1 MTEDGVET
9 TAAENGA
16 PQRNVGR
23 RAFIRTSAVG
33 AAAVAATA
41 VAVSSMGGSGVTPAA
56 LASTGGVA
64 TTASD
69 ELTDAGAGFH
79 AEMGTMQMLSAAT
92 ISRELVTCA
101 VGQMGINTDMVAA
114 LQPVLGSLFGPGFTG
129 PFAMLMFAESVASYD
144 IDRSAKTITAKG
156 TMRSITK
163 IAGLTIDDAMT
174 PFLAIAT
181 DNKAKGKPDTFFLS
195 YKTPFWNT
203 ATNPLATP
211 SQFVSGFSQFGGE
224 LIMGQVNV
232 AS

>member
-9 TAAENGA
+9 TTGGDGV

-23 RAFIRTSAVG
+23 RTFIRTSAVG

-41 VAVSSMGGSGVTPAA
+41 VAISGMGGAAPTA
-56 LASTGGVA
+56 LASGGVA
-64 TTASD
+64 ATASD

-101 VGQMGINTDMVAA
+101 VGQIGMNSDMVAA
-114 LQPVLGSLFGPGFTG
+114 LQPVLGTLFGPGFTG

-174 PFLAIAT
+174 PFLAVAT
-181 DNKAKGKPDTFFLS
+181 DNKAKGTPDTFFLS

-232 AS
+232 GS

>member
-1 MTEDGVET
+1 MTEDG
-9 TAAENGA
+9 NGT

-23 RAFIRTSAVG
+23 RSFIRTSAVG
-33 AAAVAATA
+33 AVAVAATA
-41 VAVSSMGGSGVTPAA
+41 AAVTGLAGGGPASATPGSGITPA
-56 LASTGGVA
+56 
-64 TTASD
+64 ASD

-101 VGQMGINTDMVAA
+101 VGQMGLNSDMVAA
-114 LQPVLGSLFGPGFTG
+114 LQPVLGTLFGNGFSG

-144 IDRSAKTITAKG
+144 IDRSTKTITAKG

-174 PFLAIAT
+174 PFLAVAT
-181 DNKAKGKPDTFFLS
+181 DNKAKGTPDTFFLS

-224 LIMGQVNV
+224 FIMGQVNV
-232 AS
+232 AQ

>member
-1 MTEDGVET
+1 MTEPSTQPAPIDAGT
-9 TAAENGA
+9 ENK
-16 PQRNVGR
+16 NMGR
-23 RAFIRTSAVG
+23 RSFIRTSAMG

-41 VAVSSMGGSGVTPAA
+41 ATAAVVGHANHVPQVQAAAASSPVMEDS
-56 LASTGGVA
+56 
-64 TTASD
+64 
-69 ELTDAGAGFH
+69 GAGFH

-92 ISRELVTCA
+92 LSPKLVTCA
-101 VGQMGINTDMVAA
+101 VGQMGLNSDMVAA
-114 LQPVLGSLFGPGFTG
+114 LAPVLGKLFGPGFTG
-129 PFAMLMFAESVASYD
+129 PFAMLMFAEEVTSYD

-156 TMRSITK
+156 NMRSITK

-174 PFLAIAT
+174 QFLAIGT
-181 DNKAKGKPDTFFLS
+181 DNKAKGTPDTFFLS